1 MWRYYNGYSS
11 ETLPAKP
18 YFFNEKSGK
27 QERETGTN
35 FVSLSQSRNMIG
47 RFMAT

>member
-1 MWRYYNGYSS
+1 MWRYYNGYNS
-11 ETLPAKP
+11 ETLPAKL